1 MKRYIIT
8 ILFLIIVLLGYAKVA
23 IISWNLYEFG
33 GSKDEY
39 ELQVIAQT
47 VRDFD
52 LIIIQEVVAKD
63 PKGAQTV
70 AKLADQL
77 NRMGS
82 KWDYIISH
90 PTESPSVYMSERYAI
105 LWKTARLKLRSNP
118 RLISELSE
126 IILREPYYAEFEH
139 EGKYFH
145 VLNYHS
151 RRFDQNPEEE
161 LAAIID
167 MILSDPDLNWILAGD
182 FNLDEHNELFEVIY
196 NKGFKP
202 AIENQPTTLKRE
214 CLNDRY
220 LNHAIDNIYYN
231 SRLNNHIDSGVVD
244 FVGDCEGLLKA
255 RGISDHLPVYLKIE

>member
-1 MKRYIIT
+1 MKRNSVT
-8 ILFLIIVLLGYAKVA
+8 ILFLLLAFLAQAKIS

-39 ELQVIAQT
+39 ELKIIAQT

-52 LIIIQEVVAKD
+52 LILIQEVVAKD

-77 NRMGS
+77 NRMGF
-82 KWDYIISH
+82 KWDYMISD
-90 PTESPSVYMSERYAI
+90 PTASPSVYMSERYAM
-105 LWKTARLKLRSNP
+105 LWKTSRLKLRSNP
-118 RLISELSE
+118 RLISELSK
-126 IILREPYYAEFEH
+126 IIYREPYYAEFEH
-139 EGKYFH
+139 EGKFYH

-151 RRFDQNPEEE
+151 RRYDQYPEEE

-167 MILSDPDLNWILAGD
+167 LMFTDLDLNWILAGD
-182 FNLDEHNELFEVIY
+182 FNLDENNDLFSIIY
-196 NKGFKP
+196 KKGFQP
-202 AIENQPTTLKRE
+202 AIKNQPTTLKRK
-214 CLNDRY
+214 CLNGQY

-231 SRLNNHIDSGVVD
+231 ALHNKPIDSGVVD
-244 FVGDCEGLLKA
+244 FVESCDNLSTA